1 MPKLRFRL
9 ARSIGDHGQKGTF
22 VGDEAAGFLRNTT
35 ECPTDTQSL
44 SERFYDRNSPQSSA
58 LNQLEVFDP
67 LLLLLALLKRGR

>member
-1 MPKLRFRL
+1 MPKL
-9 ARSIGDHGQKGTF
+9 SIPVGTLDWRPWPE
-22 VGDEAAGFLRNTT
+22 GDEAAGFLRNTT